1 MTTIATTAAL
11 DVLLEGLVDY
21 AGLFPPAALGMADA
35 VAEYAWARG
44 SADRA
49 ALARFVVPA
58 GRLDEF
64 GAAVAAHPEARGWRL
79 SALLGPDVAVD
90 LARIAA
96 WNADARDLLVDSVEF
111 RAGSPE
117 EAAALL
123 TQMPSQIAR
132 FVEFAAIAEPEPY
145 LEAILAA
152 GASAKIRMGGVTAE
166 AFPAPAHVIRFL
178 AACARHGVSFKATA
192 GLHHPVRGMYRLTY
206 AADAP
211 LGLMYGY
218 LNLFLAAALL
228 RTGGTEADA
237 EAILTETA
245 PGAFVLTADAITWR
259 THRFDRA
266 ALTDLRTHGALG
278 IGSCSFREPLDDLR
292 ALGLR

>member
-1 MTTIATTAAL
+1 MTTTATTAAL
-11 DVLLEGLVDY
+11 DALLEGLVDY

-35 VAEYAWARG
+35 VAEFAWARG

-49 ALARFVVPA
+49 ALARFVLPA
-58 GRLDEF
+58 GRLEEF

-79 SALLGPDVAVD
+79 SALFGADVTGD
-90 LARIAA
+90 LARVAT
-96 WNADARDLLVDSVEF
+96 WNANDRDLLVDSVEF

-123 TQMPSQIAR
+123 AQIPPHFAR

-145 LEAILAA
+145 LHAIRAA
-152 GASAKIRMGGVTAE
+152 GASAKIRMGGVTAD

-178 AACARHGVSFKATA
+178 AACVRHGVPFKATA
-192 GLHHPVRGMYRLTY
+192 GLHHPVRGSYRLTY
-206 AADAP
+206 ASDAP
-211 LGLMYGY
+211 HGMMYGY

-228 RTGGTEADA
+228 RAGGSESDA
-237 EAILTETA
+237 EALLTDAA
-245 PGAFVLTADAITWR
+245 PSAFTVNADAITWR
-259 THRFDRA
+259 THRFDRG
-266 ALTDLRTHGALG
+266 ALADLRTHGALG